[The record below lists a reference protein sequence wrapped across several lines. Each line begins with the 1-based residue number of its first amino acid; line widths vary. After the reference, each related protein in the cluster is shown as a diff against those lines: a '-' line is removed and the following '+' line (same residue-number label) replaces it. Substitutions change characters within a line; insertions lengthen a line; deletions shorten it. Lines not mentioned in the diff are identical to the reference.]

1 MRKLRTLAIVGA
13 LALVLAGCSDD
24 DEESS
29 TFVIQTLSDQQ
40 ADGDIGF
47 NPLLPPDSQYTISQ
61 ADSTGSVLFGIDL
74 DGTEFRAFLDFPL
87 DGSNGGGAVPLGAEI
102 LSADI
107 EVLVNNVQL
116 APQVQTLL
124 DLVSFPITSGL
135 RSEDFNSD
143 PLATRTPFNFFPSDK
158 DNFVQIDVTS
168 LMAETQRLGLPDL
181 QLRFLDFI
189 PEAAGL
195 VELYDGDDP
204 SGAPLL
210 TVEYR

>member
-1 MRKLRTLAIVGA
+1 MRRLRTLAIVGA
-13 LALVLAGCSDD
+13 LVLVLAGCSDD

-87 DGSNGGGAVPLGAEI
+87 DGSNGGGVEIVWAE
-102 LSADI
+102 I
-107 EVLVNNVQL
+107 EVLVNNVDL
-116 APQVQTLL
+116 ASTVPTLL
-124 DLVSFPITSGL
+124 DLVPFPVTGL
-135 RSEDFNSD
+135 ESTDFDSL
-143 PLATRTPFNFFPSDK
+143 PIATRTPFNLFRSDI
-158 DNFVQIDVTS
+158 DNFVRIDVTS

-181 QLRFLDFI
+181 QLRFLLDFI
-189 PEAAGL
+189 EGAAGL
-195 VELYDGDDP
+195 VTLYDGDDP
-204 SGAPLL
+204 SWAPLL